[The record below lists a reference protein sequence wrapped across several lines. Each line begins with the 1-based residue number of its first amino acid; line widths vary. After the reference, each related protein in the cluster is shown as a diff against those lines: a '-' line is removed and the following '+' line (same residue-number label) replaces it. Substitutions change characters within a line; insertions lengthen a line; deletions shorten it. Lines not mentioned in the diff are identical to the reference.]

1 MYGFKNCVNNQ
12 LWIEVD
18 FDTERARRILLGDGN
33 ILYFT
38 LGASYSGIT
47 YVKIHKAVHL
57 GALPYV
63 ICISNTIKHVLL
75 HVLKLPGTQ

>member
-18 FDTERARRILLGDGN
+18 FDTERARRILLGDG
-33 ILYFT
+33 
-38 LGASYSGIT
+38 
-47 YVKIHKAVHL
+47 KAVHL

-63 ICISNTIKHVLL
+63 ICISNTIKHVLV

>member
-18 FDTERARRILLGDGN
+18 FDTERARRILLGDGS

-47 YVKIHKAVHL
+47 YVNIHKAVHL

-63 ICISNTIKHVLL
+63 ICISNTIKHVLV

>member
-12 LWIEVD
+12 FWMEVD
-18 FDTERARRILLGDGN
+18 FDTERAGRILLGDDS

-38 LGASYSGIT
+38 LGASYTGIT
-47 YVKIHKAVHL
+47 CVKIHKAVHL

-63 ICISNTIKHVLL
+63 IYISNTIKHVLL
-75 HVLKLPGTQ
+75 HVLKLPRPQ

>member
-1 MYGFKNCVNNQ
+1 MIP
-12 LWIEVD
+12 WIESSSTDKTNVQ
-18 FDTERARRILLGDGN
+18 FKIVLITNSGQKWILTLKEPERLLGDGN

-38 LGASYSGIT
+38 LGASYTGIT

-63 ICISNTIKHVLL
+63 IYI
-75 HVLKLPGTQ
+75 